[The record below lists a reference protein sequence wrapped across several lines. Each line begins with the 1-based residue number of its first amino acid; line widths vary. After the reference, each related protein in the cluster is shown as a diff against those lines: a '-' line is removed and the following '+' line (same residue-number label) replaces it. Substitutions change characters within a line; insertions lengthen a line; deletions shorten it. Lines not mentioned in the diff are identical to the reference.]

1 MITQRLL
8 RQCCLMAV
16 RRHSNMRRYRHQMRR
31 YRHQMQRHRPHPPIQ
46 FANNTVQLDTATIMM
61 ITDGAA
67 EEEPVTEVGTEEI
80 IMAVRPLSFSPELFF
95 LHLGKLG

>member
-8 RQCCLMAV
+8 RQCRLMAA
-16 RRHSNMRRYRHQMRR
+16 RRHSNMRQYRHQMRR

-80 IMAVRPLSFSPELFF
+80 IMAVRPLLVRELIF